1 VLAFAVVQ
9 CALEH
14 AKEPHQGLEIKVHCS
29 MLAPDAMAAL
39 NAPLAAANPFPHR
52 RSLCRRQRAAVLA
65 AAS

>member
-9 CALEH
+9 RALER

-29 MLAPDAMAAL
+29 MLVPDAMAAL
-39 NAPLAAANPFPHR
+39 NAPLAANPFSHR
-52 RSLCRRQRAAVLA
+52 RSLCRRQRAPVLT